1 MDLYYKNI
9 NIKPNITHIKLDVGL
24 SYGAPISNIWLQ
36 NEPNVLVIG
45 FEPNLHSVNNILNK
59 NIVNRHPLHGEPIR
73 NEYINDRFF
82 IFPIALSNVDT
93 PCEMVFYET
102 HNDVGCSSLLK
113 PIDQRLGPYTVK
125 SAVPVYSLKH
135 FFDLFPFDRFE
146 YIDYIKIDAQG
157 SDLDILK
164 GAGNYLKERVVYITA
179 EPEHEYYENCHNN
192 NTTNIENY
200 LKTQNFIRVYN
211 KNTVDPTFLNI
222 TFQHLADTIFIYQ
235 I

>member
-24 SYGAPISNIWLQ
+24 SYSAPMSNIWLQ
-36 NEPNVLVIG
+36 SEPNVLVIG
-45 FEPNLHSVNNILNK
+45 FEPNLHSVNHILN
-59 NIVNRHPLHGEPIR
+59 NYNT
-73 NEYINDRFF
+73 YINDRFF
-82 IFPIALSNVDT
+82 IFPIALSNVET

-102 HNDVGCSSLLK
+102 QNDCGCSSLLK
-113 PIDQRLGPYTVK
+113 PINQRLGPYKVK

-164 GAGNYLKERVVYITA
+164 GAGNYLQERVVYITA
-179 EPEHEYYENCHNN
+179 EPEHEDYENCHNN

-222 TFQHLADTIFIYQ
+222 TFQHLADTIFICQ
-235 I
+235 T